1 MMGRPG
7 KDKSGNG
14 SKRAIALGMSFVTI
28 LVCEAFLLTDVIAD
42 VFYINISTSWID
54 HSAIEAVAVVALG
67 AALVALGLELRRLTI
82 DQRSF
87 RASLKAA
94 SGELLAVI
102 ETQFKEWGL
111 TPSEWEVALL
121 LIKGLSVQ
129 EIADIRQSQPGT
141 VKSQSN
147 AIYRKAGV
155 AGRSEL
161 VAYFVEDLLAGED
174 LTGS

>member
-1 MMGRPG
+1 MRRPG
-7 KDKSGNG
+7 QDKMRYGTR
-14 SKRAIALGMSFVTI
+14 RAIALGISFVTI
-28 LVCEAFLLTDVIAD
+28 MVCEAFLLTDVVAD
-42 VFYINISTSWID
+42 VFYINISTSWLD

-67 AALVALGLELRRLTI
+67 AALLVIGLELRRLI
-82 DQRSF
+82 VDQRSF

-94 SGELLAVI
+94 SGELLAVM

-111 TPSEWEVALL
+111 SPSEWEIALL

-129 EIADIRQSQPGT
+129 EIANIRQSQPGT